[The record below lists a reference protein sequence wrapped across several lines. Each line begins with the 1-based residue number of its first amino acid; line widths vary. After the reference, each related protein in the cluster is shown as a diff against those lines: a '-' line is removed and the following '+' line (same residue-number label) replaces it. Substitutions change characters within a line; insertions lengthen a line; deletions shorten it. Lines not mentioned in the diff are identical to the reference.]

1 MPLSVAFVFGLAVS
15 CRSKGPGVNASADP
29 IKIDTGYVSGN
40 MMAMWTQFA
49 RTGNPNV
56 EGLITRPAYELA
68 TDQYLY
74 IAEPLQ
80 VKSGF
85 SKVAQKK

>member
-1 MPLSVAFVFGLAVS
+1 
-15 CRSKGPGVNASADP
+15 
-29 IKIDTGYVSGN
+29 

-56 EGLITRPAYELA
+56 KGLVTCPAYDSA

-74 IAEPLQ
+74 IADPLQ
-80 VKSGF
+80 VKSGN
-85 SKVAQKK
+85 SKLAQKQ